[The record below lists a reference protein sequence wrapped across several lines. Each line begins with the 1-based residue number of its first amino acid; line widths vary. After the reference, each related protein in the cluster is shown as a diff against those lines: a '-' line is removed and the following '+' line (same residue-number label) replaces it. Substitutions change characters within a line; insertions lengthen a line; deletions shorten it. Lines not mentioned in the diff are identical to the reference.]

1 MSCHKAKTG
10 QVACSDR
17 REEIGNMF
25 FFGKR
30 YYPPPSSSSA
40 FTLTFFLLFL
50 FPQLFVNIYKMPR
63 IEMTRW
69 RPVKKKKKKTILFF
83 RIHVLFFLSS
93 PYFAN
98 ARVAPLKWLIFQT
111 MIARSSSSSRSA
123 DLYSF
128 RKKLIRFRRN
138 C

>member
-69 RPVKKKKKKTILFF
+69 RPVKKKKNYLILQNSCSIFSLLTLLCQRKSRAAKMADLPNDDSEILFF
-83 RIHVLFFLSS
+83 FFQ
-93 PYFAN
+93 
-98 ARVAPLKWLIFQT
+98 I
-111 MIARSSSSSRSA
+111 
-123 DLYSF
+123 
-128 RKKLIRFRRN
+128 